1 MAFALQFQRLRGGW
15 YCSFRWWGSQ
25 AFLTPVGYDA
35 RMSYDIRTFHLDKLQ
50 DCYDSDRN
58 YDPVRTDFVTNDNP
72 ADGYYRDG
80 KLPNLRKKVSPPTK
94 TPTSTEVKHCQ
105 FCFFRRQPI
114 KVMISHNDMDIVC
127 PSMSFLERSDAGS
140 HTSMFVCCH
149 EFNQ

>member
-1 MAFALQFQRLRGGW
+1 CIL
-15 YCSFRWWGSQ
+15 Y
-25 AFLTPVGYDA
+25 Y
-35 RMSYDIRTFHLDKLQ
+35 
-50 DCYDSDRN
+50 CYDSDRN